1 MELTDKQKQ
10 MIRILDYKIMIA
22 LLAIVVY
29 GISHI
34 ASAQSIRRGRNEG
47 TCNITASNVSG
58 SGNITLEANVKSH
71 YGRNGFGV
79 DPDGSLTVGIADI
92 LQFRGLIS
100 FINFKSIGLAQANGQ
115 ITLPGNNSFRFF
127 GAALQGSLF
136 LSTEIDTVS
145 SSATSGKP
153 EYHSYIRPSFI
164 FDIDWMS
171 RFKNVPLKS
180 YLWLGTY
187 DNADLLF
194 KYTQLASRIGI
205 EWRTISNSI
214 FADIG
219 LGLYKERKNGTFAG
233 DSKFTQQ
240 SLWIEPGA
248 RYRIFN
254 RISILGSLRVLVFQS
269 TKPINGLPPNYVRLS
284 FGIAIP
290 VTYKETNTEAI
301 RTMIFTENQKIQQQD
316 IISKSIDQQK
326 KMRTDFEIN
335 FEDLDN
341 KSAENVD
348 EQEAIKRREEI
359 TKKMDELEHILETLD
374 E

>member
-1 MELTDKQKQ
+1 ML
-10 MIRILDYKIMIA
+10 RISQRIIFIA
-22 LLAIVVY
+22 ALAIVVN
-29 GISHI
+29 GTFQM
-34 ASAQSIRRGRNEG
+34 ALAQSIRRGRNEG
-47 TCNITASNVSG
+47 TYNITASNVIG

-71 YGRNGFGV
+71 YGSDGFGV

-92 LQFRGLIS
+92 LQFRGLLS
-100 FINFKSIGLAQANGQ
+100 LTNFKTIGSAQANGQ
-115 ITLPGNNSFRFF
+115 ITLPGNNSLRFF

-136 LSTEIDTVS
+136 LSTETDTVS
-145 SSATSGKP
+145 SSAASGKP
-153 EYHSYIRPSFI
+153 EYHSYIRPSFV

-171 RFKNVPLKS
+171 RFKNLPLKS
-180 YLWLGTY
+180 YLWLGAY
-187 DNADLLF
+187 DNSDLLF
-194 KYTQLASRIGI
+194 KYSQLASRIGI
-205 EWRTISNSI
+205 EWRSITNSV

-219 LGLYKERKNGTFAG
+219 LGLYKERKNGTFQG
-233 DSKFTQQ
+233 DSKFAQQ
-240 SLWIEPGA
+240 TLWIEPGA

-254 RISILGSLRVLVFQS
+254 RISIIGSLRVLIFQR
-269 TKPINGLPPNYVRLS
+269 TKLVNGLPPNYVRLS

-301 RTMIFTENQKIQQQD
+301 RTLIFTEKQKVQQQD

-341 KSAENVD
+341 KSAENID

-359 TKKMDELEHILETLD
+359 KKKMDELEHILETLD

>member
-1 MELTDKQKQ
+1 MLHLINYHIVIAACT
-10 MIRILDYKIMIA
+10 ILLYSTSQV
-22 LLAIVVY
+22 LL
-29 GISHI
+29 
-34 ASAQSIRRGRNEG
+34 AQSIRRGRNEG
-47 TCNITASNVSG
+47 TYNIAASNVTG

-71 YGRNGFGV
+71 YGSNGFGI

-100 FINFKSIGLAQANGQ
+100 LTNFKAIGSAQANAQ

-145 SSATSGKP
+145 TSAASGKP
-153 EYHSYIRPSFI
+153 EYHSYIRPSVV

-171 RFKNVPLKS
+171 RYKNMPLKS

-187 DNADLLF
+187 DNPDMLF
-194 KYTQLASRIGI
+194 KYSQLASRIGI
-205 EWRTISNSI
+205 EWRSISNSV
-214 FADIG
+214 FTDIG

-233 DSKFTQQ
+233 DTRFTQQ
-240 SLWIEPGA
+240 TLWIEPGA
-248 RYRIFN
+248 RYRLFN
-254 RISILGSLRVLVFQS
+254 RISILGSLRVLILQR
-269 TKPINGLPPNYVRLS
+269 TKPVNGLPPDYVRLS
-284 FGIAIP
+284 FGIALP

-301 RTMIFTENQKIQQQD
+301 RTMIFTEKQKVQQQD

-335 FEDLDN
+335 FEDLDS
-341 KSAENVD
+341 KSSENIS

-359 TKKMDELEHILETLD
+359 KKKMDELEHILETLD